1 MKTQKSD
8 KKQFVEMTPAQAAAI
23 NGGRRG
29 RGADDGPGH
38 VRHGVGEHGPNH
50 T

>member
-23 NGGRRG
+23 NGGRK
-29 RGADDGPGH
+29 GADDPAGDVKGE
-38 VRHGVGEHGPNH
+38 GVGHP
-50 T
+50 